1 MLIQK
6 QTSGDVWLVE
16 NGQISS
22 SIQEDCTINC
32 SPRRAGLEIV
42 DASGRLFFIELVRV
56 QETQINPAAAVAF
69 TGSLQ
74 DFYTLMVT
82 SFFNEFHSGAGGA
95 ITSDDVANLS
105 TVTGATVTDALNNLA
120 AGGGLENN
128 IVSTA
133 VNYSILTSDY
143 IVYATASNIGIRL
156 PTIGTNIGQFYRI
169 YANNNSINVLCD
181 DPSGDRIIGQTSIQL
196 KKWDSAT
203 FRAIYTNQWLIS
215 D

>member
-1 MLIQK
+1 MSILIQK
-6 QTSGDVWLVE
+6 
-16 NGQISS
+16 NGAFVSFLQGGFVRATLN
-22 SIQEDCTINC
+22 EDCTMNLSNKRQGI
-32 SPRRAGLEIV
+32 E
-42 DASGRLFFIELVRV
+42 FIDIDGKSYFLPFQAVTS
-56 QETQINPAAAVAF
+56 TQVAPAAAVPF
-69 TGSLQ
+69 TG
-74 DFYTLMVT
+74 TLVQLWQLLT
-82 SFFNEFHSGAGGA
+82 GLFFNELHSTAGI
-95 ITSDDVANLS
+95 ITSDDVINLS
-105 TVTGATVTDALNNLA
+105 GVTGATVTDALNNLA

-181 DPSGDRIIGQTSIQL
+181 DPSGDRIIGQISISL